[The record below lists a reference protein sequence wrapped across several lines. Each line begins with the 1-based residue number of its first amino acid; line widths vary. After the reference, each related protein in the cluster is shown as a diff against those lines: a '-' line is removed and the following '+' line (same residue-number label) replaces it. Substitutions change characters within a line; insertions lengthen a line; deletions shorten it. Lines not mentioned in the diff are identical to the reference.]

1 MSKEIALLKNSKSTT
16 EEKLVKIAELQYA
29 QSNPMNECNCDLS
42 GIEHDIRTN
51 GISIAQV
58 KQLVDLND
66 GRINENLDHI
76 NNLETS
82 IGNME
87 SFPSPGRIIFSA
99 YKAEGSFFS
108 GNVTYA
114 TLVENVGDGLDIST
128 GVFTTPLS
136 GLYMFSFSGRTYN
149 SNPEGSP
156 GSWTKVGINVNG
168 VQEFEI
174 GCFTTELMND
184 EHLSHTWLSHLQV
197 NDKVSL
203 KIPYGQMYSD
213 SSFRI
218 TFSGYLV
225 K

>member
-1 MSKEIALLKNSKSTT
+1 MSQEIVKLKNIQ
-16 EEKLVKIAELQYA
+16 L
-29 QSNPMNECNCDLS
+29 NPKNECNCNLTS
-42 GIEHDIRTN
+42 IENDIRQN
-51 GISIAQV
+51 DIAIAQV
-58 KQLVDLND
+58 RQLVILDSVRISGNSDLIYTN
-66 GRINENLDHI
+66 INQIDDLK
-76 NNLETS
+76 TS
-82 IGNME
+82 TGNME
-87 SFPSPGRIIFSA
+87 TFPPPGRIIFSA
-99 YKAEGSFFS
+99 YKAEGRFFS

-203 KIPYGQMYSD
+203 KILYGQMYSD

>member
-1 MSKEIALLKNSKSTT
+1 MSQEIVKLKNIQ
-16 EEKLVKIAELQYA
+16 L
-29 QSNPMNECNCDLS
+29 NPNNECNCNLTS
-42 GIEHDIRTN
+42 IENDIRQN
-51 GISIAQV
+51 DIAIAQV
-58 KQLVDLND
+58 RQLVILDSVRISGNSDLIYTN
-66 GRINENLDHI
+66 INQIDDLK
-76 NNLETS
+76 TS
-82 IGNME
+82 TGNME
-87 SFPSPGRIIFSA
+87 TFPPPGRIIFSA

-203 KIPYGQMYSD
+203 KILYGQMYSD

>member
-1 MSKEIALLKNSKSTT
+1 MSQEIVKLKNIQ
-16 EEKLVKIAELQYA
+16 L
-29 QSNPMNECNCDLS
+29 NPKNECSCNLTS
-42 GIEHDIRTN
+42 IENDIRQN
-51 GISIAQV
+51 DIAIAQV
-58 KQLVDLND
+58 RQLVILDSVRISGNSDLIYTN
-66 GRINENLDHI
+66 INQIDDLK
-76 NNLETS
+76 TS
-82 IGNME
+82 TGNME
-87 SFPSPGRIIFSA
+87 TFPPPGRIIFSA

-203 KIPYGQMYSD
+203 KILYGQMYSD

>member
-1 MSKEIALLKNSKSTT
+1 MSQEIVKLKNIQ
-16 EEKLVKIAELQYA
+16 L
-29 QSNPMNECNCDLS
+29 NPKNECNCNLTS
-42 GIEHDIRTN
+42 IENDIRQN
-51 GISIAQV
+51 DIAIAQV
-58 KQLVDLND
+58 RQLVILDSVRISGNSDLIYTN
-66 GRINENLDHI
+66 INQIDDLK
-76 NNLETS
+76 TS
-82 IGNME
+82 TGNME
-87 SFPSPGRIIFSA
+87 TFPPPGRIIFSA

-203 KIPYGQMYSD
+203 KILYGQMYSD